1 MNSVK
6 VVINSI
12 EDSEAGKRIIED
24 VKEEDVKETTDI
36 TVGILERG
44 TESGKTTLMF
54 CLKYPDGK
62 ISLAQM
68 TGRNFEAL
76 HQIYLGAKERFEK

>member
-12 EDSEAGKRIIED
+12 EDSEAGKRII
-24 VKEEDVKETTDI
+24 EEDVKETTDI

>member
-24 VKEEDVKETTDI
+24 VKEEADI